1 MISLERISIFILAF
15 AVTILNT
22 MPIWLAELAFKSDG
36 SDVAVGLLAS
46 AVLVSAA
53 LGCLFGSSA
62 MRLLSLR
69 TAGVVVCGG
78 LAGAAIA
85 QTIAPPVLFAGACV
99 VGLSKG
105 IVLALSLSRKH
116 SEAAMLRM
124 IGNGIAIG
132 CVTSFVLLAGKF
144 ATGLSLLPLLAALAG
159 VQALL
164 LQQHLPL
171 PRNGDRQRLDW
182 ARDLVLMPFFICMG
196 AYWAFLEIFAAEQE
210 LGGLSGWLAASLLL
224 SAIGSFLAGATPD
237 RITSH
242 ARIAGLLLAA
252 FTGCLTY
259 LSQTEM
265 LLGVSILLNAFG
277 LFLFFPL
284 YLDRTDA
291 PAAGMARY
299 LLGFALGGGAGS
311 LAIALGG
318 YPALAVAVA
327 ASGLIAL
334 PALRRSRPKPD
345 VPRS

>member
-1 MISLERISIFILAF
+1 MSIFILAF

-22 MPIWLAELAFKSDG
+22 MPIWLAELAFKSGG
-36 SDVAVGLLAS
+36 SEVAVGLLAS

-62 MRLLSLR
+62 MRPLLLR
-69 TAGVVVCGG
+69 SAGGVVCGG

-99 VGLSKG
+99 VGLLQG

-132 CVTSFVLLAGKF
+132 CVTSFVLLAGTF
-144 ATGLSLLPLLAALAG
+144 AAGLPILPLLAALAG
-159 VQALL
+159 AQALL
-164 LQQHLPL
+164 LQQQPPPL
-171 PRNGDRQRLDW
+171 PGNGNTQRLDW
-182 ARDLVLMPFFICMG
+182 ARDLILLPFFICMG
-196 AYWAFLEIFAAEQE
+196 AYWTFLEIFAAEQE

-242 ARIAGLLLAA
+242 ARIAGLLLAGFA
-252 FTGCLTY
+252 GCLTY

-265 LLGVSILLNAFG
+265 LLGASILINAFG

-318 YPALAVAVA
+318 YPALGVTVA